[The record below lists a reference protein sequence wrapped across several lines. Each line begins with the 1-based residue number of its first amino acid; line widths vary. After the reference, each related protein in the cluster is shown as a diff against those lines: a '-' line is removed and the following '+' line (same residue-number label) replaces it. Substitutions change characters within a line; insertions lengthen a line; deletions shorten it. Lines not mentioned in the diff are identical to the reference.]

1 MNRST
6 TKSAPR
12 WRELA
17 IVGAA
22 ALALGGA
29 ATTATNALAQPAGGF
44 QHAHGHRGGP
54 AEEMF
59 GRVLQ
64 EAKASLNLN
73 TSQQLMWDNAVT
85 QAKSA
90 HQTAKANRET
100 LKATVQGELAKPAPD
115 LAAIAATADNVEA
128 QNRAL
133 RVQVRSQWLALYA
146 TFSPEQKAVV
156 RGLMQ
161 EHLAKAETFRE
172 RMQERFKSFT
182 KPAS

>member
-1 MNRST
+1 MTMNRLT

-17 IVGAA
+17 LVGAT

-29 ATTATNALAQPAGGF
+29 AIPALAQPAGGF
-44 QHAHGHRGGP
+44 QHARGHHGGGS
-54 AEEMF
+54 EEMV
-59 GRVLQ
+59 GHLLH

-73 TSQQLMWDNAVT
+73 TSQQQMWDNAVT
-85 QAKSA
+85 QSKSA

-100 LKATVQGELAKPAPD
+100 LKATVQAELSKSAPD
-115 LAAIAATADNVEA
+115 LAAIAATSDNVEA

-146 TFSPEQKAVV
+146 TFSADQKAVV

-161 EHLAKAETFRE
+161 EHAAKAEGFRE
-172 RMQERFKSFT
+172 RMQERFKGT
-182 KPAS
+182 PKPAT